1 MSPKLVLFDL
11 DGTLVDSAP
20 DIAAALNAALAELGQ
35 PTHPL
40 GEVTTYVGDGAA
52 KLVERAVDPT
62 SEVDQQ
68 RLLERF
74 KAQYAANVCVH
85 TRVYPGVVETLE
97 ALRARGVPL
106 AVVTNKP
113 GDLARAL
120 LRALAID
127 GLFAAVVGDGDGYA
141 RKPAPDAALAL
152 CAKHE
157 VAPAETLVVGDGL
170 PDVRMGR
177 AAGCRVAAVAW
188 GYTSFEGLTLERPDW
203 IVDGP
208 AELLQLDR
216 RGSDGMPRRPSGRCG

>member
-1 MSPKLVLFDL
+1 MLPKLVIFDL

-40 GEVTTYVGDGAA
+40 GAVTSYVGDGAA
-52 KLVERAVDPT
+52 KLVERSVDPAA
-62 SEVDQQ
+62 EVDQE

-85 TRVYPGVVETLE
+85 TRPYPGISELLA
-97 ALRARGVPL
+97 ALQARGTPL
-106 AVVTNKP
+106 AVLTNKP
-113 GDLARAL
+113 GDLARSL
-120 LRALAID
+120 LRVLALESF
-127 GLFAAVVGDGDGYA
+127 FADVVGDGDGYA

-152 CAKHE
+152 CAKHQ
-157 VAPAETLVVGDGL
+157 VAPADSLMVGDGL

-188 GYTSFEGLTLERPDW
+188 GYTSIEGLALERPDW

-208 AELLQLDR
+208 EELLEI
-216 RGSDGMPRRPSGRCG
+216 GSRKRDADPRRPSGRCG